1 MTTAISEDVPGILR
15 ALLEAA
21 VCAVKSI
28 LSWKDP
34 YNRCR
39 KKLTHAFTLIP
50 LLKVACIAYS

>member
-1 MTTAISEDVPGILR
+1 MTTATSEDVPEILR

-21 VCAVKSI
+21 VWAVKYI

-39 KKLTHAFTLIP
+39 KKLPHAFTLIP
-50 LLKVACIAYS
+50 LLKLLA